1 MAQQLVS
8 SPSDLCP
15 ALVGYRDLPPA
26 RGKGEK
32 MQMLLHPS
40 VCPAQLDQSVS
51 PSRIPNADAV
61 PKPNMTGTKPRHEL
75 GEVQSKGRTE
85 DVESRDQPL

>member
-40 VCPAQLDQSVS
+40 GCPAQLDQSVS

-75 GEVQSKGRTE
+75 GEVQRRNG
-85 DVESRDQPL
+85 